1 MNPSANEPAPIG
13 ARTAESARSGSAGFQ
28 TCCIAGFQ
36 VGRPH
41 DISCHAGLETRD
53 TADLEVC
60 ATSRREFLRALTF
73 ASAAVGLGGA
83 TALTQSA
90 SAAPRDKALIAI
102 TLDLEMARNFPK
114 WEDTHWDY
122 EKGNLNAEA
131 KRYAVEAARRV
142 KAHGGVIHFFA
153 VGQVFEQ
160 ENVDWLEELH
170 QNGHP
175 IGNHTYDHVY
185 VLATKPED
193 IQYRFK
199 RAPWLIEGK
208 TPAQVIREN
217 VQRCSEAMRTRLGFS
232 PAGFRTPG
240 GFADGLNGRPDVQ
253 QMLLD
258 CGFKWVSCKYPAHL
272 YGNPGEAATKE
283 VLDNIVK
290 TQAESQPFV
299 YPTGLIDVPMSP
311 ISDIGAF
318 RNARW
323 KLEDFLRATRLGIE
337 WAIENK
343 AVFDL
348 LCHPS
353 VLYPSD
359 PEFKVIEL
367 VCDLVKKAGDR
378 AAIVD
383 LDAIAQ
389 LVKAPAR

>member
-1 MNPSANEPAPIG
+1 MNRENNSGSQLGAPASDSACLKT
-13 ARTAESARSGSAGFQ
+13 TAETRRVGDRRSAE
-28 TCCIAGFQ
+28 I
-36 VGRPH
+36 RP
-41 DISCHAGLETRD
+41 TRRD
-53 TADLEVC
+53 
-60 ATSRREFLRALTF
+60 FLRTV
-73 ASAAVGLGGA
+73 SMTGVAAGVGGIGVLA
-83 TALTQSA
+83 QSPPPA
-90 SAAPRDKALIAI
+90 RDKALIAI

-122 EKGNLNAEA
+122 EKGNLNADA
-131 KRYAVEAARRV
+131 KRYAAEAARRV
-142 KAHGGVIHFFA
+142 KARGGVIHFFA

-160 ENVDWLEELH
+160 EDVEWMKELH

-175 IGNHTYDHVY
+175 IGNHTYDHVF
-185 VLATKPED
+185 VLATKPEE
-193 IQYRFK
+193 IQYRFE

-217 VQRCSEAMRTRLGFS
+217 IQLCTEAMRTRLGFS

-240 GFADGLNGRPDVQ
+240 GFADGLNGRADVQ
-253 QMLLD
+253 QMMLD

-272 YGNPGEAATKE
+272 YGNPGEAATRE
-283 VLDNIVK
+283 VLENIVK
-290 TQAESQPFV
+290 TQADAQPFV

-323 KLEDFLRATRLGIE
+323 KLDDFLRAIRLGVE
-337 WAIENK
+337 WAIEHR

-348 LCHPS
+348 LSHPS
-353 VLYPSD
+353 VLYPND

-383 LDAIAQ
+383 LDTIAKQ
-389 LVKAPAR
+389 VAAPPR

>member
-1 MNPSANEPAPIG
+1 MGDLGALAQPAP
-13 ARTAESARSGSAGFQ
+13 A
-28 TCCIAGFQ
+28 
-36 VGRPH
+36 P
-41 DISCHAGLETRD
+41 
-53 TADLEVC
+53 
-60 ATSRREFLRALTF
+60 
-73 ASAAVGLGGA
+73 
-83 TALTQSA
+83 
-90 SAAPRDKALIAI
+90 PRDKALIAI

-122 EKGNLNAEA
+122 EKGHLNAEA

-160 ENVDWLEELH
+160 ENLDWLKQLH
-170 QNGHP
+170 LEGHP

-193 IQYRFK
+193 IQYRFQ

-217 VQRCSEAMRTRLGFS
+217 ILLCTEAMRARLGFS

-240 GFADGLNGRPDVQ
+240 GFLDGLNGRTDVQ
-253 QMLLD
+253 RMLLD
-258 CGFKWVSCKYPAHL
+258 CGFPWVSCKYPAHL
-272 YGNPGEAATKE
+272 YGRPGQAATRE

-290 TQAESQPFV
+290 TQADAQPFV
-299 YPTGLIDVPMSP
+299 YPTGLVDVPMSP

-323 KLEDFLRATRLGIE
+323 RLEDFLRAIRLGVE
-337 WAIENK
+337 WAIEHR

-348 LCHPS
+348 LSHPS
-353 VLYPSD
+353 VLYPND
-359 PEFKVIEL
+359 PEFKTVEL
-367 VCDLVKKAGDR
+367 ICDLVKKAGDR
-378 AAIVD
+378 AALVD
-383 LDAIAQ
+383 LGTIA
-389 LVKAPAR
+389 KRFTAAGR